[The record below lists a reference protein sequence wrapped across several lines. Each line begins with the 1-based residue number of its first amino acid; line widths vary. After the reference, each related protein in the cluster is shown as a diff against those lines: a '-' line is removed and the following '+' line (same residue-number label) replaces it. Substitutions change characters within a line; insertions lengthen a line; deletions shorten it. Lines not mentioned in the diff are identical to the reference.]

1 MFAGSA
7 LGKKGDGHTVMR
19 EQMYNRVCVCAV
31 LQHHLGMYNTCVH
44 VFQEYMQIKL
54 GLKLLRC
61 C

>member
-7 LGKKGDGHTVMR
+7 LGKKGDRDTVMR
-19 EQMYNRVCVCAV
+19 DHVYNRVCAV
-31 LQHHLGMYNTCVH
+31 LQHHLSMCNTCVH
-44 VFQEYMQIKL
+44 VFQECMQIKL